1 MSVGGRTPRL
11 RVAASV
17 SWIGEHSMNICVV
30 GTGYVGLVTGACF
43 AEFGVHVTCVDKDGA
58 KIDLL
63 KQGEVPIFEPGLK
76 ELIGKNVRE
85 GRLTFTADAGS
96 AMQQALVIFIAVGTP
111 SSPDGSADL
120 SYIREVASTI
130 AKNLDGYKVIVT
142 KSTVPVGTGQIIEEI
157 IRRERS
163 TEAPFDV
170 VSNPEFLREGS
181 AIEDFLRPNRVVIGA
196 GSEQAVAIMRDL
208 YRPLYLI
215 ETPFVI
221 TDVATSEMIKY
232 ASNAFLATKI
242 SFINEMANICE
253 HVGADVHQVAKGM
266 GLDGRIGPKF
276 LHPGPGFGGSCF
288 PKDLTA
294 IDKIA
299 GEHGYNFEIVKAV
312 IRVNKR
318 QRERMVEKIV
328 RAAGGVSGKTV
339 AVLGLTFKPNTDDM
353 RDAPSI
359 PIIRGL
365 QRRGATIRVFDPAGM
380 DEARKMLRRV
390 EYAVDTYEAAREAHA
405 LILVTE
411 WNQFRNLDWERMR
424 ELLREPV
431 VVDLRNMYEPTRMK
445 ALGFRYACVGRKGS
459 AA

>member
-1 MSVGGRTPRL
+1 
-11 RVAASV
+11 
-17 SWIGEHSMNICVV
+17 MNICVV

-43 AEFGVHVTCVDKDGA
+43 AEFGVHVTCVDKDVA
-58 KIDLL
+58 KLDLL

-76 ELIGKNVRE
+76 ELIGKNVKE
-85 GRLTFTADAGS
+85 GRLTFTVDAGS
-96 AMQQALVIFIAVGTP
+96 AIQQALVIFIAVGTP

-130 AKNLDGYKVIVT
+130 AQHLDGYKVIVT
-142 KSTVPVGTGQIIEEI
+142 KSTVPVGTGQVIEEI
-157 IRRERS
+157 IHRERS

-181 AIEDFLRPNRVVIGA
+181 AIEDFMRPNRVVIGA

-232 ASNAFLATKI
+232 ASNAFLATKV

-253 HVGADVHQVAKGM
+253 RVGADVRQVAKGM

-288 PKDLTA
+288 PKDLMA

-299 GEHGYNFEIVKAV
+299 GEQGYSFEIVRAV
-312 IRVNKR
+312 MRVNKR
-318 QRERMVEKIV
+318 QRARMVEKIV
-328 RAAGGVSGKTV
+328 RAAGGVSGKIL
-339 AVLGLTFKPNTDDM
+339 AVLGLTFKPNTDDL
-353 RDAPSI
+353 REAPSI

-380 DEARKMLRRV
+380 GEARRMLHRV
-390 EYAVDTYEAAREAHA
+390 EYAGDAYEAARDAHA
-405 LILVTE
+405 LIILTE
-411 WNQFRNLDWERMR
+411 WNQFRNLNWERMKK
-424 ELLREPV
+424 LLREPV
-431 VVDLRNMYEPTRMK
+431 VVDLRNIYEPARMQ
-445 ALGFRYACVGRKGS
+445 ALGFRYACVGRRGS